1 MADRHIRVLLA
12 EDSPTARHHLVE
24 MINQTPGLRV
34 IGEARDGAEV
44 LALAEELRPDVIS
57 MDIRMPRIDG
67 LEATRQIMARCPT
80 PIVVVSALLDADIDL
95 SFRALQ
101 AGALAVVEK
110 PPARHDA
117 TFREKHRQL
126 TTTLAAMAAVHVIR
140 RWDNAPGRNSVRE
153 SSEFTVQTAV
163 RPELIAIGASA
174 GGPSALSTLLKGLP
188 GNLRV
193 PLVVVQHML
202 DEFIPGLA
210 RWLSDGSPVP
220 VRVAADGLVLEPG
233 VAYLSPGTAHL
244 TIARHGQSLVAHL
257 VDEQGKQRYRPSVDI
272 LFQSVAEVCGQTGIG
287 ILLTGMG
294 DDGAAGMLAMREAGG
309 HTLAQDKTSC
319 TVFGM
324 PAAAIELGA
333 AAQVVPLS
341 RLSTVVLRLL

>member
-1 MADRHIRVLLA
+1 MADHYIRVLLA
-12 EDSPTARHHLVE
+12 EDSPTARHHLAD
-24 MINQTPGLRV
+24 ILNQTPGMRV

-57 MDIRMPRIDG
+57 MDIRMPRVDG

-110 PPARHDA
+110 PPARHDP
-117 TFREKHRQL
+117 TFPDKQRQL
-126 TTTLAAMAAVHVIR
+126 VTTLAAMAGLHVVR
-140 RWDNAPGRNSVRE
+140 RWENAPGRNTVTDT
-153 SSEFTVQTAV
+153 SELTTPATVK
-163 RPELIAIGASA
+163 PELIAVGASA
-174 GGPSALSTLLKGLP
+174 GGPSALSTLLKGLTADLP
-188 GNLRV
+188 V
-193 PLVVVQHML
+193 PVVVVQHML

-210 RWLSDGSPVP
+210 RWLSDGSPLP
-220 VRVAADGLVLEPG
+220 VRVASDGLVLEPG
-233 VAYLSPGTAHL
+233 IAYLSPGTAHL
-244 TIARHGQSLVAHL
+244 TVARRGNALVASLVQ
-257 VDEQGKQRYRPSVDI
+257 EQGEYRYRPSVDV
-272 LFQSVAEVCGQTGIG
+272 LFESVAQVCGQAGIG

-294 DDGAAGMLAMREAGG
+294 DDGAAGLLVMRESGAR
-309 HTLAQDKTSC
+309 TLAQDKASC

-333 AAQVVPLS
+333 AEQIVPLA
-341 RLSTVVLRLL
+341 RLSRVLFKLM